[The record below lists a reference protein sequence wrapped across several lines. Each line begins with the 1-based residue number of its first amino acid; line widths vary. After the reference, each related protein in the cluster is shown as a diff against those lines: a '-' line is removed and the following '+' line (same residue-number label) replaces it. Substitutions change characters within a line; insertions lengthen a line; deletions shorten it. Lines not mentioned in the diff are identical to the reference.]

1 MLRVKPRGGGC
12 MGKRALQS
20 VEPSAGS
27 IPLKLNPKG
36 FTSHKKS
43 CAFFFLVVFPGIHSM
58 FYRKKIMT
66 SFLKM

>member
-1 MLRVKPRGGGC
+1 
-12 MGKRALQS
+12 MGKRVLRS

-27 IPLKLNPKG
+27 IPIKLDPKE
-36 FTSHKKS
+36 FTWDEKL
-43 CAFFFLVVFPGIHSM
+43 CAFFFLIFFPGIHSM